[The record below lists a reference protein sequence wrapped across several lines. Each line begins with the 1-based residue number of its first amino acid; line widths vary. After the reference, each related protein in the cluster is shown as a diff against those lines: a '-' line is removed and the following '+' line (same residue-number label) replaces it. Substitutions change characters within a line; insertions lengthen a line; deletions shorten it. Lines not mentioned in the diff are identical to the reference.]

1 MDRKVKK
8 QKMMLSQA
16 PLIGMERLRLGT
28 DGQGVTLLVGFWGC
42 PLRCKYCLNPQCLN
56 RSAKVV
62 SLSPKELYDVA
73 KKDEFYY
80 VATKGGVTFGG
91 GEPLLYGDF
100 IKEVLLCGANK
111 WHTSVETSFNVPT
124 VNLILLKD
132 YVDEFIV
139 DIKDMDSA
147 IYKAYTGK
155 DNSLVFKNIEYIC
168 RENLYNKLKVR
179 IPLIPEYNDVDSV
192 KKSQKKLYESGIT
205 NVEFLKYRIRYER

>member
-1 MDRKVKK
+1 MSNRA
-8 QKMMLSQA
+8 S
-16 PLIGMERLRLGT
+16 LIGIRRLRLGT

-56 RSAKVV
+56 KSAKVV
-62 SLSPKELYDVA
+62 NLSPKELYDVA

-91 GEPLLYGDF
+91 GEPLLYGVF

-124 VNLILLKD
+124 ENLILLKD

-139 DIKDMDSA
+139 DIKDMDYA
-147 IYKAYTGK
+147 IYKAYTGIN
-155 DNSLVFKNIEYIC
+155 NSLVIKNLEYIC
-168 RENLYNKLKVR
+168 QENLHSKLRVR
-179 IPLIPEYNDVDSV
+179 IPLIPEYNDINSV
-192 KKSQKKLYESGIT
+192 KKARRCYMSSGLIIS
-205 NVEFLKYRIRYER
+205 NS

>member
-1 MDRKVKK
+1 MFDGNRV
-8 QKMMLSQA
+8 S
-16 PLIGMERLRLGT
+16 LIGIRRLRLGT
-28 DGQGVTLLVGFWGC
+28 DGQGVTMLVGFWGC

-56 RSAKVV
+56 RNAKVV
-62 SLSPKELYDVA
+62 NISPKELYDIA

-91 GEPLLYGDF
+91 GEPLLYSDF

-111 WHTSVETSFNVPT
+111 WHTSVETSLNVPT
-124 VNLILLKD
+124 ENLSLLKD

-155 DNSLVFKNIEYIC
+155 DNSLVIKNLEYMYQ
-168 RENLYNKLKVR
+168 ENLHGKLRIKV
-179 IPLIPEYNDVDSV
+179 PLIPEYNDIESV
-192 KKSQKKLYESGIT
+192 KKSQIKLYELGIT
-205 NVEFLKYRIRYER
+205 NVEFLKYRIRNERQRQM